1 MFFFIFIDTLIYLW
15 PSGLS
20 STKRKWTE
28 KKNTKMKATFKLHCG
43 NNQSRKGNQT
53 FDKNH
58 FQYSSQN
65 HHALLNNFYLE
76 KWWILTLSPVVCMLN
91 SECGEYISLLHNPSL
106 LLHNV
111 IFQSGLRNC
120 ICAGMTERE
129 TLLRWM
135 SLKKETSRHFYHIHW
150 LCSGENKLYWNHIW
164 ERNILY

>member
-1 MFFFIFIDTLIYLW
+1 MVSAQLKE
-15 PSGLS
+15 SGL
-20 STKRKWTE
+20 TKKQQKKTQKWKPLLSFIVATIKAE
-28 KKNTKMKATFKLHCG
+28 KEIKPLIKITFK
-43 NNQSRKGNQT
+43 SSE
-53 FDKNH
+53 
-58 FQYSSQN
+58 YSSQN

-76 KWWILTLSPVVCMLN
+76 KWWILTLPPVVCMLN